1 MIARAE
7 QLSRATVS
15 VCCAKFLVLLP
26 AIREQAR
33 FACRTEK
40 PERRQEFIAEVI
52 ANCWVA
58 FVRLVERGLLDVV
71 YPTPLAQYAIKQVRD
86 GRRVGCKLN
95 VRDVSSEYAQRA
107 KHFTVARL
115 DRFDEQ
121 KGEWKEVLIEDRHAG
136 PAETAAAR
144 IDIGAWFASLPRR
157 KRRIAAT
164 LATGET
170 LPEIRRRGFVMADP
184 TEVHFDPEPSDMP
197 PAWLDWDQNDAV
209 EPVRRVHP
217 RGKSQTV

>member
-1 MIARAE
+1 MIARPKQIRRRTA
-7 QLSRATVS
+7 SA
-15 VCCAKFLVLLP
+15 CCAKFLVLLP

-95 VRDVSSEYAQRA
+95 VRDVGSEYAQQA
-107 KHFTVARL
+107 KHFVVERL
-115 DRFDEQ
+115 DR
-121 KGEWKEVLIEDRHAG
+121 
-136 PAETAAAR
+136 
-144 IDIGAWFASLPRR
+144 
-157 KRRIAAT
+157 
-164 LATGET
+164 
-170 LPEIRRRGFVMADP
+170 
-184 TEVHFDPEPSDMP
+184 
-197 PAWLDWDQNDAV
+197 
-209 EPVRRVHP
+209 
-217 RGKSQTV
+217 

>member
-1 MIARAE
+1 MIARPKQTRRPIASAYSVTF
-7 QLSRATVS
+7 LS
-15 VCCAKFLVLLP
+15 LLP

-40 PERRQEFIAEVI
+40 SERRQEFIAEVI

-58 FVRLVERGLLDVV
+58 FVRLVERGLLEVI

-95 VRDVSSEYAQRA
+95 VRDVGSEYAQQA
-107 KHFTVARL
+107 KHFTVERL
-115 DRFDEQ
+115 DRYDAEEDE
-121 KGEWKEVLIEDRHAG
+121 WREVLLEDRKAG

-144 IDIGAWFASLPRR
+144 IDIADWFDSLPRK

-170 LPEIRRRGFVMADP
+170 TKRAARKF
-184 TEVHFDPEPSDMP
+184 
-197 PAWLDWDQNDAV
+197 
-209 EPVRRVHP
+209 RVSP
-217 RGKSQTV
+217 GRISQTRRELQQAWQDFQSEPAFA